1 MLVCLPHTTEV
12 LNEARNGR
20 WYGSKVECMNSTQ
33 NLQSELSQFIGT
45 EKLYRITS
53 RHVLTD
59 GTKYLVEQAKSFWL
73 FDAIASHLTRS
84 YDDYFA
90 VARLVVNGSSAVLT
104 LDDGNDNVFATQA
117 IEYTDFPL
125 NEIKLYCSFDG
136 EHWVIMLTSE
146 Y

>member
-1 MLVCLPHTTEV
+1 
-12 LNEARNGR
+12 
-20 WYGSKVECMNSTQ
+20 MNSTQ

-90 VARLVVNGSSAVLT
+90 VARLVVKDSSAVLT
-104 LDDGNDNVFATQA
+104 LDDGNDNVFASQA

-136 EHWVIMLTSE
+136 DHWVIMLTSE

>member
-1 MLVCLPHTTEV
+1 
-12 LNEARNGR
+12 
-20 WYGSKVECMNSTQ
+20 MNSTN

-45 EKLYRITS
+45 EKLYRITN

-59 GTKYLVEQAKSFWL
+59 GTKYLAEQAECFWL
-73 FDAIASHLTRS
+73 MTAIASYLTRS

-90 VARLVVNGSSAVLT
+90 VARLEVNRSSAVLT
-104 LDDGNDNVFATQA
+104 LDDGNDNVLATQQ
-117 IEYTDFPL
+117 IKYTDFPL
-125 NEIKLYCSFDG
+125 SEIKLYCSFDG

>member
-1 MLVCLPHTTEV
+1 
-12 LNEARNGR
+12 
-20 WYGSKVECMNSTQ
+20 MNSAH

-59 GTKYLVEQAKSFWL
+59 GTKYLAEQAKSFWL

-90 VARLVVNGSSAVLT
+90 VARLVVKDSSAVLT
-104 LDDGNDNVFATQA
+104 LDDGNDTVFATQHIA
-117 IEYTDFPL
+117 YTDFPL

>member
-1 MLVCLPHTTEV
+1 
-12 LNEARNGR
+12 
-20 WYGSKVECMNSTQ
+20 MNSTQ

-59 GTKYLVEQAKSFWL
+59 GTKYLAEQAKSFWL

-90 VARLVVNGSSAVLT
+90 VARLVVKDSSAVLT
-104 LDDGNDNVFATQA
+104 LDDGNDNVFATQQ

-125 NEIKLYCSFDG
+125 IEMKLYCSYDG

>member
-1 MLVCLPHTTEV
+1 
-12 LNEARNGR
+12 
-20 WYGSKVECMNSTQ
+20 MNLTQ

-45 EKLYRITS
+45 EKLYRITH

-59 GTKYLVEQAKSFWL
+59 GTKYLAVQARCFWL
-73 FDAIASHLTRS
+73 IDAIASHLIQS

-125 NEIKLYCSFDG
+125 SDVKLYCAFDG
-136 EHWVIMLTSE
+136 EFWVIMLTQE